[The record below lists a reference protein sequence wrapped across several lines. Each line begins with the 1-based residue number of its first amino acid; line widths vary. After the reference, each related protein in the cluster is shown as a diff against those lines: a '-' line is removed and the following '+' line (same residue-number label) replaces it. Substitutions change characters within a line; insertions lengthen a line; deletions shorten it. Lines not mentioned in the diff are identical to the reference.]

1 MTKPLSLSS
10 GIFLLLAVLYFF
22 GGLEFLLGFI
32 FAVAA
37 HEMGHIFAI
46 KLCGGSIRAVYV
58 KINGAAIECYGL
70 NGILSELLSIIAG
83 PAAGLLFAYI
93 TSLLGNHY
101 LNKLLLST
109 AGISL
114 ILSVYNLLP
123 ILPLDGGRILKVLLS
138 CCLRENISRQIMALM
153 GMIISMFLILTG
165 VINIRNN
172 YGLALLI
179 AGIWTLTAQTG
190 IVKNKRVL

>member
-58 KINGAAIECYGL
+58 KINGAAIEYFGI
-70 NGILSELLSIIAG
+70 NGILPELLSIIAG